1 MTVDNYAGNS
11 GGGALD
17 KRSEVTSFEPNNTDV
32 FVWSLYL
39 LNGSERAV
47 DVEEIYLKVF
57 EIAPL
62 RFGWR
67 TRPDLPNFKKTA
79 KALQEVE
86 AKSHVGLLLRSSAN
100 LRRLTPE
107 GKAWVIRNRA
117 VLETIYGAKTVAAP
131 ANSDLARQLKNLK
144 SNQVYEIWQSGKPLT
159 LTHLSVLLN
168 CGKTSADAVWR
179 NRLADLAELADQAN
193 DSEIL
198 RLSTDAKNVYEKEKK

>member
-1 MTVDNYAGNS
+1 M
-11 GGGALD
+11 D

-32 FVWSLYL
+32 FVWALYL
-39 LNGSERAV
+39 LNGSEKAV

-107 GKAWVIRNRA
+107 GKAWVLRNRA

-131 ANSDLARQLKNLK
+131 TNSDLARQVKSLK
-144 SNQVYEIWQSGKPLT
+144 SNQVYAIWQSGNSLT

-168 CGKTSADAVWR
+168 CSKTSADAVWR
-179 NRLADLAELADQAN
+179 NRLADLAELADQTN
-193 DSEIL
+193 DAEML
-198 RLSTDAKNVYEKEKK
+198 RLSTDAKIVYEKEKN

>member
-1 MTVDNYAGNS
+1 MLVTQGEAVM
-11 GGGALD
+11 D

-32 FVWSLYL
+32 FVWALYL

-107 GKAWVIRNRA
+107 GKAWVLRNRA
-117 VLETIYGAKTVAAP
+117 LLEAVYGGKTVAAP
-131 ANSDLARQLKNLK
+131 ANSDLARQMKNLK
-144 SNQVYEIWQSGKPLT
+144 SNQVYAIWQSGKSLT

-168 CGKTSADAVWR
+168 CSKTSADAVWR
-179 NRLADLAELADQAN
+179 NRLADLTELADQTN
-193 DSEIL
+193 DAEIL
-198 RLSTDAKNVYEKEKK
+198 RLSTDAKNVYEKEKN

>member
-1 MTVDNYAGNS
+1 M
-11 GGGALD
+11 D
-17 KRSEVTSFEPNNTDV
+17 KRSEVTSFEPNNKDV

>member
-1 MTVDNYAGNS
+1 M
-11 GGGALD
+11 D

-32 FVWSLYL
+32 FVWALYL

-107 GKAWVIRNRA
+107 GKAWVLRNRA
-117 VLETIYGAKTVAAP
+117 LLEAVYGGKTVAAP
-131 ANSDLARQLKNLK
+131 ANSDLARQMKNLK
-144 SNQVYEIWQSGKPLT
+144 SNQVYAIWQSGKSLT

-168 CGKTSADAVWR
+168 CSKTSADAVWR
-179 NRLADLAELADQAN
+179 NRLADLTELADQTN
-193 DSEIL
+193 DAEIL
-198 RLSTDAKNVYEKEKK
+198 RLSTDAKNVYEKEKN